1 MTSSQLDRYLVI
13 GNPVAHSLSPQ
24 IHRAF
29 AQQLD
34 EPISYDKV
42 TVELGGFTTFVREFA
57 ASGGCGLNVTLPFK
71 LDAHAYVDVLD
82 EHSSAA
88 GAVNT
93 IKFEIDGS
101 ASGFNTDGIGLLR
114 DLTQRHSIAL
124 ENKHVVLIGAG
135 GASQGVMLPLVR
147 AGIRRLSVMNRT
159 FDKAQQLLA
168 QPALRSAGV
177 ELQALKLNELDQPAD
192 LFINATSFGL
202 SKTPIPLAAH
212 LVHDAICYDMSYG
225 RSARFC
231 HWAAA
236 NGAAASMDGLGMLV
250 EQAAQSFFIWRGR
263 EPKTEPIYAQLR
275 ALLDNT
281 AL

>member
-1 MTSSQLDRYLVI
+1 M
-13 GNPVAHSLSPQ
+13 
-24 IHRAF
+24 
-29 AQQLD
+29 
-34 EPISYDKV
+34 
-42 TVELGGFTTFVREFA
+42 
-57 ASGGCGLNVTLPFK
+57 NVTLPFK

-192 LFINATSFGL
+192 VFINATSFGL

-225 RSARFC
+225 QVREVLSLGRCKRRRSQYGRLGNVGRTSGAKFFHLAR
-231 HWAAA
+231 
-236 NGAAASMDGLGMLV
+236 
-250 EQAAQSFFIWRGR
+250 
-263 EPKTEPIYAQLR
+263 P
-275 ALLDNT
+275 
-281 AL
+281 